1 MYETLKRFET
11 KFSHLKKFGL
21 RVNGLAM
28 IDPKKKTHVIQVSKP
43 LIFDNRQLP
52 KRFEGLDVKGKIQG
66 DLPIEFKIN
75 RAQVDWHKHEYIWA
89 PERFE
94 KFVERCP
101 KEIKDTLQNPKMN
114 RKEMLSALCF
124 GNFDEHKLK
133 CDQLVREGKLP
144 AYNKAKINKN
154 LK

>member
-43 LIFDNRQLP
+43 LIFDNRLLP

-66 DLPIEFKIN
+66 ELPQEFVIN
-75 RAQVDWHKHEYIWA
+75 RDQADWHKREYIWA
-89 PERFE
+89 PERFV
-94 KFVERCP
+94 KFVERCSD
-101 KEIKDTLQNPKMN
+101 EIKGKLQNPKMN
-114 RKEMLSALCF
+114 KKEMLAALCF
-124 GNFDEHKLK
+124 GNFDEHKIKTELLIK
-133 CDQLVREGKLP
+133 EGKIP
-144 AYNKAKINKN
+144 AYKKSKN
-154 LK
+154 